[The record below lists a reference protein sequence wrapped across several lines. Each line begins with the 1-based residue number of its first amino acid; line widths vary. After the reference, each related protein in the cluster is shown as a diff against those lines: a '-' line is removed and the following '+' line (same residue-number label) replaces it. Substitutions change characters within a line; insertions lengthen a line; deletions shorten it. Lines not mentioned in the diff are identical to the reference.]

1 MEKRK
6 KIRVLQIVPNM
17 RSAGI
22 ENFIMNLYR
31 NIDLEKVQ
39 FDFLVHNKEKKDFD
53 EEIEKMGGKIYRLS
67 YKDDKNIF
75 KYIRDLNRF
84 FKEHKEY
91 EIVHGQMQS
100 MMPLY
105 LYIAKKN
112 GVPIRIAH
120 AHNSHYEKSMKG
132 ILLHFFSRFSK
143 KYATDLWACSK
154 NSGEYLFGKRKFE
167 IIHNAI
173 DMDKFQ
179 YNEEVREKVREK
191 EGLKEKFVIG
201 HIGRFELQKNHEFL
215 IDIFYELQKLMPNAV
230 LLCFGCGGRQEQIKE
245 KVKRL
250 HIENKVY
257 FKGVV
262 SNTEEYYQGMD
273 CFLLPSKYEGL
284 PLVGVEAQVSGL
296 PCFFSSTITKELE
309 LSKTAYFLD
318 LALSPLEWAKF
329 IQKND
334 KVIRKTNYIDSYD
347 LCKESRRIAKKYK
360 ELIERNDS

>member
-1 MEKRK
+1 MEEKK

-22 ENFIMNLYR
+22 ENFIMNIYR
-31 NIDLEKVQ
+31 NIDLDKVQ
-39 FDFLVHNKEKKDFD
+39 FDFLVHNEEKKDFD
-53 EEIEKMGGKIYRLS
+53 DEIEKMGGKIYRLS

-75 KYIRDLNRF
+75 KYIHDLDTF

-105 LYIAKKN
+105 LYKAKKN
-112 GVPIRIAH
+112 GVPVRIAH

-132 ILLHFFSRFSK
+132 IVLHIFSRFSG

-154 NSGEYLFGKRKFE
+154 TAGAYLFGKREFN

-179 YNEEVREKVREK
+179 YREDVRNRIREK
-191 EGLKEKFVIG
+191 EGLTDKMVVG

-215 IDIFYELQKLMPNAV
+215 IDIFYEIQKLIPNAV
-230 LLCFGCGGRQEQIKE
+230 LLCFGCGDRRPLIEE
-245 KVKRL
+245 KVKKL
-250 HIENKVY
+250 NIEDKVF

-262 SNTEEYYQGMD
+262 SNTEEYYQAMD

-284 PLVGVEAQVSGL
+284 PLVGVEAQISGL
-296 PCFFSSTITKELE
+296 PCFFSSTITRELE
-309 LSKTAYFLD
+309 LSKNAHFIDLD
-318 LALSPLEWAKF
+318 LSPLDWAKF
-329 IQKND
+329 IVENY
-334 KVIRKTNYIDSYD
+334 KVVRTSNYFELYD
-347 LCKESRRIAKKYK
+347 LKKESERVAKQYAK
-360 ELIERNDS
+360 LLERKKS